1 MTLSFELLW
10 NCFVKVMK
18 ICLKVC
24 ICLLIY
30 KYNSNVIPFSLTN
43 FLKRFENPGPK
54 IRGFFFDYFRRFKNL
69 FFSVFLETKIQ
80 AELFSIVPSFII
92 LKLLAFKVEPV
103 DVISV
108 INSEEPV
115 NG

>member
-1 MTLSFELLW
+1 MLLTII
-10 NCFVKVMK
+10 N
-18 ICLKVC
+18 
-24 ICLLIY
+24 
-30 KYNSNVIPFSLTN
+30 YNKFKND
-43 FLKRFENPGPK
+43 
-54 IRGFFFDYFRRFKNL
+54 FFFI
-69 FFSVFLETKIQ
+69 FLEIKIQ

-103 DVISV
+103 ELISV

>member
-1 MTLSFELLW
+1 MFFYYLR
-10 NCFVKVMK
+10 KV
-18 ICLKVC
+18 
-24 ICLLIY
+24 
-30 KYNSNVIPFSLTN
+30 
-43 FLKRFENPGPK
+43 
-54 IRGFFFDYFRRFKNL
+54 KNL
-69 FFSVFLETKIQ
+69 FFLILLAIKMQ
-80 AELFSIVPSFII
+80 AELFNIVPSFII

>member
-1 MTLSFELLW
+1 M
-10 NCFVKVMK
+10 VK
-18 ICLKVC
+18 
-24 ICLLIY
+24 
-30 KYNSNVIPFSLTN
+30 N
-43 FLKRFENPGPK
+43 
-54 IRGFFFDYFRRFKNL
+54 FFFL
-69 FFSVFLETKIQ
+69 IFLETKIQ

-92 LKLLAFKVEPV
+92 LKLLAFRVEPV